1 METFLTEQE
10 VTEAK
15 ALQEIL
21 QNVSVSEQV
30 LMNGFLLGFKAGK
43 TLSSKQDTKA

>member
-10 VTEAK
+10 VKEAK

-21 QNVSVSEQV
+21 QNVSVSEKE
-30 LMNGFLLGFKAGK
+30 LLNGFLLGFKAGK
-43 TLSSKQDTKA
+43 SFNAINK

>member
-10 VTEAK
+10 VKEAK

-21 QNVSVSEQV
+21 KKVSVSEQV

-43 TLSSKQDTKA
+43 SFNAINK